1 MQRLSNKPEGIAE
14 MHITICTYNKSHV
27 IGGEPIA
34 KYWTQFQTT
43 CYYREI
49 CENSKKAHS
58 DSTNCTYVDGVG
70 LIAMKCV
77 LEEYRNHRFTLR
89 DVMAR
94 FWRIFLIWFLVYL
107 AVAIPL
113 WCTRGRKCGRA
124 MLRHEWAGSTG
135 HGELW
140 ESRARAEHEANTIRL
155 KPGPDECNV

>member
-1 MQRLSNKPEGIAE
+1 MPLYNVHPLF
-14 MHITICTYNKSHV
+14 TIYV
-27 IGGEPIA
+27 ISPI
-34 KYWTQFQTT
+34 
-43 CYYREI
+43 
-49 CENSKKAHS
+49 S

-113 WCTRGRKCGRA
+113 WCTR
-124 MLRHEWAGSTG
+124 
-135 HGELW
+135 
-140 ESRARAEHEANTIRL
+140 
-155 KPGPDECNV
+155 